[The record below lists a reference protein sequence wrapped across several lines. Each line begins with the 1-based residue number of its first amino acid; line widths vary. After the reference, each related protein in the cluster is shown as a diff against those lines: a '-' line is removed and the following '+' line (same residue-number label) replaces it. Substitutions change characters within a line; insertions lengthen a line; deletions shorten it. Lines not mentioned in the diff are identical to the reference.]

1 MSSCQCC
8 LTSHPLRLIER
19 LSSSI
24 QTIKLIR
31 TNCSIFE
38 NILLDEYEHLER
50 ISSNLNRYLIHYGTI
65 SNEISQFTKQLNNR
79 LENLTKVLHE
89 LECLTRKCSIWL
101 KNNSVK
107 GIRSQLKHY
116 GKQLD
121 TFIRFVEQHSY
132 IIQYKN
138 TFWKDFSIF
147 QINYH
152 QQCLQMDL
160 IEREHMKLFIESIR
174 LFSSI
179 ISPGKRISTIN
190 IDRDIN
196 EWKEKNK
203 FRITW
208 LPDEHHQKETT
219 DLIEAENKP
228 KLVEESSSDIEIKAI
243 DNSSNDRQ
251 ENYAYKSNLS
261 WSFTIAKK
269 KEDLLVGYLFSFQ
282 MKKLL
287 AGLKCET

>member
-1 MSSCQCC
+1 MSSCKCC

-31 TNCSIFE
+31 TNCSIFK
-38 NILLDEYEHLER
+38 NILLDEYEHLQR
-50 ISSNLNRYLIHYGTI
+50 ISSNLNRYLIHYGSI
-65 SNEISQFTKQLNNR
+65 SNEISQFTNNR
-79 LENLTKVLHE
+79 LENITKVLHE

-101 KNNSVK
+101 KKNSVK

-121 TFIRFVEQHSY
+121 IFIRFVEQNS
-132 IIQYKN
+132 YKN
-138 TFWKDFSIF
+138 NLQKTFWKDFSIF
-147 QINYH
+147 QTNYQ
-152 QQCLQMDL
+152 QQCLQMDF

-179 ISPGKRISTIN
+179 ISPGNNEHRISTIN
-190 IDRDIN
+190 IDQDIN

-203 FRITW
+203 FRLTW
-208 LPDEHHQKETT
+208 LPDEHQQKEST

-251 ENYAYKSNLS
+251 ESYAYKSNLS
-261 WSFTIAKK
+261 WSFTIANK
-269 KEDLLVGYLFSFQ
+269 KEDLMVGYLFSFQ

-287 AGLKCET
+287 A